1 MFAHLESI
9 LISFSNYMP
18 LEIFAPVA
26 SVIEEIVAPIP
37 SPAVMVVT
45 GSLAAFQGKTI
56 YYLIFLALLGSVGKL
71 IGSLFVYFVSDK
83 VEDYFS
89 GILEKF
95 FGVTHEDIESFGK
108 RLNGSYKDYLVMFLM
123 RALPIIPSS
132 VVSIGGGILK
142 IPLRLFIVSTLVGSI
157 FRDFIYIYF
166 GYSGISILGG
176 FLKKSESVE
185 SWIQLAV
192 LVFIFSLFAWLYF
205 KRKNKSV

>member
-1 MFAHLESI
+1 MFEQLEQI
-9 LISFSNYMP
+9 LISLSNYVP

-26 SVIEEIVAPIP
+26 SVVEEIIAPIP

-45 GSLAAFQGKTI
+45 GSLAALQGKTI
-56 YYLIFLALLGSVGKL
+56 YYLVFLALLGSLGKL
-71 IGSLFVYFVSDK
+71 LGSLFVYFVSDK

-108 RLNGSYKDYLVMFLM
+108 KLNGGYRDYFVMFLM

-132 VVSIGGGILK
+132 VVSIGSGILK
-142 IPLRLFIVSTLVGSI
+142 IPVKVFIVGTFLGSI
-157 FRDFIYIYF
+157 IRDFIYIYF

-192 LVFIFSLFAWLYF
+192 LAFVFGLFTWLYLRR
-205 KRKNKSV
+205 RKQ

>member
-1 MFAHLESI
+1 MFEQLEQI
-9 LISFSNYMP
+9 LISLSNYVP

-26 SVIEEIVAPIP
+26 SVVEEIIAPIP
-37 SPAVMVVT
+37 SPAVMIVT
-45 GSLAAFQGKTI
+45 GSLAALQEKTI
-56 YYLIFLALLGSVGKL
+56 YYLVFLALLGSLGKL
-71 IGSLFVYFVSDK
+71 LGSLFVYFVSDK

-108 RLNGSYKDYLVMFLM
+108 KLNGGYRDYLVMFLM

-142 IPLRLFIVSTLVGSI
+142 IPLKLFIVSTFLGSI
-157 FRDFIYIYF
+157 VRDFIYIYF

-176 FLKKSESVE
+176 FLKKSESLE

-192 LVFIFSLFAWLYF
+192 LAFVFGLFTWLYLRR
-205 KRKNKSV
+205 RKQAA

>member
-1 MFAHLESI
+1 
-9 LISFSNYMP
+9 MP

-26 SVIEEIVAPIP
+26 SLVEEIIAPIP

-45 GSLAAFQGKTI
+45 GSLAAIQGKTV
-56 YYLIFLALLGSVGKL
+56 YYLIFLALLGSAGKL

-108 RLNGSYKDYLVMFLM
+108 RLNGSYRDYFVMFLM

-142 IPLRLFIVSTLVGSI
+142 IPLRLFIVTTFLGSI
-157 FRDFIYIYF
+157 VRDFIYIYF
-166 GYSGISILGG
+166 GYSGMAILEN
-176 FLKKSESVE
+176 FLKQSETVE
-185 SWIQLAV
+185 SLIQLVV
-192 LVFIFSLFAWLYF
+192 LVFIFALFAWLYL
-205 KRKNKSV
+205 KRKKKSV